1 MKSLKGNIAFI
12 TGASSGIG
20 EATAK
25 LFAREGASLILVAR
39 RNNILQKLS
48 KKIKNEFN
56 VEVKTIQLDI
66 QNYKSVL
73 TAYNKLPVEW
83 KAIDILVNNAGLSRG
98 LKNIQDSEIQDW
110 EEMINTNIKGLLY
123 VTRLILPGMVK
134 RNSGHVVNLGSIAGH
149 FTYPGGNV
157 YSATKFF
164 VNSLSQGMRMD
175 LLGTNVR
182 VTSVD
187 PGLVETEFSLV
198 RYRGDKEKAKRPYE
212 GLTPLKGEDVAD
224 AILYAVTRPAHVNIQ
239 ELIVMPTDQASLWHI
254 SRNKK

>member
-25 LFAREGASLILVAR
+25 LFAHEGANLILVAR

-73 TAYNKLPVEW
+73 TAYNKLPAEW

-198 RYRGDKEKAKRPYE
+198 RYRGDKDKAKKPYE

>member
-83 KAIDILVNNAGLSRG
+83 KAIDILINNAGLSRG

-198 RYRGDKEKAKRPYE
+198 RYRGDKDKAKKPYE

>member
-198 RYRGDKEKAKRPYE
+198 RYRGDKDKAKKPYE

>member
-1 MKSLKGNIAFI
+1 MKSLKGKIAFI

-25 LFAREGASLILVAR
+25 LFALEGASLILVAR

-73 TAYNKLPVEW
+73 TAYNKLPAEW

-198 RYRGDKEKAKRPYE
+198 RYRGDKDKAKKPYE